1 MRLLCAGLM
10 GKAPTR
16 RDANPRS
23 HPSTQLLGDA
33 SQSAA
38 RHFTGAIARACR
50 TWREL
55 SNSHE
60 LSTLHPT
67 RLSLSATPHAASP
80 QTLVRAPGRSTRRV
94 QQTQIRH
101 HVISTTTLFSL
112 VRPASL
118 RRRGRQAWEH
128 RRREPREP
136 RGRPEQQRQ
145 QLEEEEEED
154 RGCEGHVLAWTLAAP
169 HGP

>member
-1 MRLLCAGLM
+1 M
-10 GKAPTR
+10 
-16 RDANPRS
+16 
-23 HPSTQLLGDA
+23 
-33 SQSAA
+33 
-38 RHFTGAIARACR
+38 
-50 TWREL
+50 
-55 SNSHE
+55 
-60 LSTLHPT
+60 LHPT

-80 QTLVRAPGRSTRRV
+80 QTLVQAPGRSTRRV

-101 HVISTTTLFSL
+101 HVISTETLFSL